1 MKVKTMTINIE
12 EIQLENK
19 TIILVK
25 TAHVSSESVKDVE
38 KAMNDYEVNCIGV
51 ELDEKRAES
60 ILNPGAWE
68 ATDVVSIIKN
78 KQSLSLLAN
87 LILSNYQK
95 KIADDL
101 KVELGAE
108 MVKAIELAQ
117 AKNIRLVFIDRP
129 IQITFS
135 RLWNLL
141 GFREKLNLLVELIF
155 SSFSD
160 EKISEAELEAMKESD
175 MIEQAL
181 AQIQG
186 KYTTIKQVLIDERD
200 QYMAY
205 KIKHAPGSKVVAVIG
220 AAHAEGIKAQ
230 LHENID
236 IQALETIPKKPWYAK
251 LWGWIIPISIMLLII
266 ATFSLD
272 TSLGWQQIKIWV
284 LLNGGMTALGMALVL
299 AHPLTIL
306 VGFLVAPIS
315 SLSPLLAAG
324 WFTGLTEAFLNK
336 PTVKD
341 LQNVGQ
347 DFKSIKSAFKNKFI
361 KILLV
366 VLVANLFSSI
376 ATFLSSFHI
385 IKNLLNFK

>member
-1 MKVKTMTINIE
+1 
-12 EIQLENK
+12 
-19 TIILVK
+19 
-25 TAHVSSESVKDVE
+25 
-38 KAMNDYEVNCIGV
+38 
-51 ELDEKRAES
+51 
-60 ILNPGAWE
+60 
-68 ATDVVSIIKN
+68 
-78 KQSLSLLAN
+78 
-87 LILSNYQK
+87 
-95 KIADDL
+95 
-101 KVELGAE
+101 
-108 MVKAIELAQ
+108 
-117 AKNIRLVFIDRP
+117 
-129 IQITFS
+129 
-135 RLWNLL
+135 
-141 GFREKLNLLVELIF
+141 
-155 SSFSD
+155 
-160 EKISEAELEAMKESD
+160 

-205 KIKHAPGSKVVAVIG
+205 KIKHAPGSMVVAVIG

-230 LHENID
+230 LYENID
-236 IQALETIPKKPWYAK
+236 IQALETIPKKPWYTK

-341 LQNVGQ
+341 LQNVGK